1 MRKTRFMYK
10 LDEKFGEPIEELL
23 KRLYLKER
31 KNGIQISKELGIKW
45 STVYK
50 LLRWFGIP
58 CRSMSEI
65 RMGRKHSKETRKKMS
80 NAQKGRKI
88 TWGNKISKAMKGKKQ
103 SEEHIKHSSE
113 GRKGL
118 IPWNKGQKGVQKS
131 TRKGKTFEDIY
142 GSKRSKEIRKKQSET
157 RLKDREKYRK
167 LAKERWKNP
176 QYAKKILKS
185 LFQKPNKLETKLVRI
200 IKKNAFPFRYVGDGQ
215 MVIDGKVPD
224 FIATNGSKKI
234 IELFGRPWHDPKNK
248 YHSPKIEYDRTEE
261 GRHKFYESH
270 SYELLVIWDDE
281 LKDESKVVEKI
292 RAFAGKHVELY
303 EEVLNCPKT

>member
-1 MRKTRFMYK
+1 MYK
-10 LDEKFGEPIEELL
+10 LDEKFGEPVEELL

-31 KNGIQISKELGIKW
+31 KNGIQISKELDIKW
-45 STVYK
+45 PTVYK

-58 CRSMSEI
+58 RRSMSEI
-65 RMGRKHSKETRKKMS
+65 RTGRRHSKETRKKMS

-88 TWGNKISKAMKGKKQ
+88 TWGNKISEAMKGKKL

-118 IPWNKGQKGVQKS
+118 VPWNKGRKGVQKS
-131 TRKGKTFEDIY
+131 TKKGKTFEEIY
-142 GSKRSKEIRKKQSET
+142 GSERSKEIRKKMSEAKLNDIE
-157 RLKDREKYRK
+157 RCRK
-167 LAKERWKNP
+167 LGKELWKNP
-176 QYAKKILKS
+176 QFVRKNLKA
-185 LFQKPNKLETKLVRI
+185 LFQKPNKLETKLIRI
-200 IKKNAFPFRYVGDGQ
+200 LKKNAFPFRYVGDGQ
-215 MVIDGKVPD
+215 VVIDGKVPD

-270 SYELLVIWDDE
+270 DYKLLVIWDDE
-281 LKDESKVVEKI
+281 LKDEAEVVEKI
-292 RAFAGKHVELY
+292 RDFASEHVDLY
-303 EEVLNCPKT
+303 KSLVGS